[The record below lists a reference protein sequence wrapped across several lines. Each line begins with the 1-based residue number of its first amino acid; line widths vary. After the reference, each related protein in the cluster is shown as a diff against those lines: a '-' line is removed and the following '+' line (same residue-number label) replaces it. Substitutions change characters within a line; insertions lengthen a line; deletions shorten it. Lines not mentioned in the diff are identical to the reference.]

1 MEAGAWSAVVT
12 GVGAGI
18 GRAIFERLLADGWS
32 VVGLELDPSLAEQS
46 RQRCTEAGLRGQI
59 LTGDAGDRGALRE
72 AREARNR
79 TRPARRLGEQRS
91 GRRPGNAP

>member
-32 VVGLELDPSLAEQS
+32 VVGVELDPSLAEQA
-46 RQRCTEAGLRGQI
+46 RQRCA
-59 LTGDAGDRGALRE
+59 
-72 AREARNR
+72 
-79 TRPARRLGEQRS
+79 
-91 GRRPGNAP
+91 

>member
-32 VVGLELDPSLAEQS
+32 VVGLELDPSLAEQV
-46 RQRCTEAGLRGQI
+46 RQRCSEAGLP
-59 LTGDAGDRGALRE
+59 
-72 AREARNR
+72 R
-79 TRPARRLGEQRS
+79 THPY
-91 GRRPGNAP
+91 GRRRRSWRAP

>member
-32 VVGLELDPSLAEQS
+32 VVGLELDPIACRAGSGALQRS
-46 RQRCTEAGLRGQI
+46 RTALDTS

-72 AREARNR
+72 AREVGDR
-79 TRPARRLGEQRS
+79 TRPAREAG
-91 GRRPGNAP
+91 